1 MSLKVIELNDSAIK
15 VGDDSGLLLQSPGFA
30 LTSRTGLQLG
40 EAAEQQAR
48 LQPTD
53 SYNKYWH
60 ELSMEPLSHGNGIRH
75 FADIAYAHL
84 MHLAEKANIDGDVIF
99 AVPGNFTR
107 QQLAIL
113 LGLAKQCPFTPLGVV
128 DSALAAAVSVANSH
142 SLIYVD
148 IQLHQVLLTKL
159 TISDSAL
166 TTESVIQVPGVGSQ
180 NFMDLLMQ
188 LTTDL
193 FIQQC
198 RFNPQHNADSEQLL
212 YNALP
217 SWLQRDNENKNSLLM
232 KLNTGSAVHT
242 AKMPR
247 ESLVNNL
254 GDYYKKI
261 NQQID
266 ALATEK
272 NTQLLVSN
280 TLAALPGFVSSLKQ
294 SNNLHILD
302 AETIN
307 SACLESQQHILADA
321 HSIHLV
327 NTLPL
332 DKTSSGN
339 TDTDVLELESS
350 KESVQIS
357 EVINKGADRVKTG
370 IEESVE
376 TNPTHALYSNRAIAV
391 EKLQIKNNV
400 VFNGDGGNALVLSLD
415 ELPEQ
420 LGHMESSDGDLY
432 LDSGSQE
439 FYLNKKKVSGK
450 QKLGLGDRVKFAEN
464 AEDIQLIQVSN
475 A

>member
-30 LTSRTGLQLG
+30 LTAGTGLQLG

-232 KLNTGSAVHT
+232 ELNTGSAVHT

-266 ALATEK
+266 ALATEE
-272 NTQLLVSN
+272 NTQLLISN
-280 TLAALPGFVSSLKQ
+280 ALAALPGFVSSLKQ

-302 AETIN
+302 AEAIN

-321 HSIHLV
+321 YSIHLV

-332 DKTSSGN
+332 GKTSSGN
-339 TDTDVLELESS
+339 TGTDVLELESS
-350 KESVQIS
+350 QESVQTS
-357 EVINKGADRVKTG
+357 VAKNEGADRAKTEIRES
-370 IEESVE
+370 IETS
-376 TNPTHALYSNRAIAV
+376 PTHALYSNRAIAV
-391 EKLQIKNNV
+391 EKLQIKNNAA
-400 VFNGDGGNALVLSLD
+400 FNGDGENALVLSLD

-420 LGHMESSDGDLY
+420 LGRMESSDGDLY